1 MHRDIK
7 PHNVLIN
14 HPKRILKIVDFGLAD
29 FYFPE
34 KDYSSKVASL
44 YYKAPELLLGSVRY
58 DYSIDVWAAGIIM
71 AGLVIAYLTAGLQED
86 SACARCGCAGSSIQ
100 AIQIPGDG

>member
-14 HPKRILKIVDFGLAD
+14 HPKRTLKIVDFGLAE

-58 DYSIDVWAAGIIM
+58 DYSVDIWAVGMIL
-71 AGLVIAYLTAGLQED
+71 AGLVCSLL
-86 SACARCGCAGSSIQ
+86 SFRSSNEL
-100 AIQIPGDG
+100 P